1 VSGASGASFVQ
12 PPLLPD
18 IRASLLEFNASQ
30 GQVSLSAPGGQDI
43 GALNVAVS
51 AGQAVTWTDR
61 AQLTEIDRRAPLGV
75 AWVAESGAS
84 TVAIVGGNYD
94 LAADGSGVFL
104 CLAPAQGVA
113 EFQAAGMDRGLALF
127 LNTSGR
133 TVRFR

>member
-1 VSGASGASFVQ
+1 
-12 PPLLPD
+12 
-18 IRASLLEFNASQ
+18 
-30 GQVSLSAPGGQDI
+30 
-43 GALNVAVS
+43 
-51 AGQAVTWTDR
+51 
-61 AQLTEIDRRAPLGV
+61 LGV

-104 CLAPAQGVA
+104 CLAPAQAAAFQSPAEILSILPPSRAGAAIPDGRLFVGAAPAQGVA

-127 LNTSGR
+127 LNISGR

>member
-1 VSGASGASFVQ
+1 
-12 PPLLPD
+12 
-18 IRASLLEFNASQ
+18 
-30 GQVSLSAPGGQDI
+30 
-43 GALNVAVS
+43 
-51 AGQAVTWTDR
+51 
-61 AQLTEIDRRAPLGV
+61 LGV

-104 CLAPAQGVA
+104 CLAPAQAAAFQIPAEILSILPPSRAGAAIPDGRLFVGAAPAQGVA

-127 LNTSGR
+127 LNISGR